1 MKETYDVGAVFSVR
15 FYKANHKIIKV
26 INFDEIDGL
35 PIGYIMD
42 EINADHYDLI
52 VKHPVYK
59 HFVTD
64 GLIAEERVL
73 IPNIKRPTYELTAER
88 EIADCIEDNYGH
100 MDALKKCMACCFLE
114 RYVDSYE
121 KVRNFKQKKYQKVQ

>member
-15 FYKANHKIIKV
+15 FYTKNHKLIKT

-42 EINADHYDLI
+42 EINASHYDLI
-52 VKHPVYK
+52 VRHPIYK
-59 HFVTD
+59 HFTTD

-73 IPNIKRPTYELTAER
+73 ISDIARPIYELTAEKAI
-88 EIADCIEDNYGH
+88 ESCITDNYNC
-100 MDALKKCMACCFLE
+100 MDELKKCMACCFLE
-114 RYVDSYE
+114 RYVASYA
-121 KVRNFKQKKYQKVQ
+121 KVRNFKEKKYQKI